1 MNDRLSIFL
10 ICLMLTAISGSM
22 NAQQN
27 QTQDLPLPAIPATLR
42 TPHERASYLL
52 AHFWDSMSFADTLR
66 SRNPGFME
74 QNLVNYLSL
83 FPHAPAEARTE
94 AVHLLM
100 QRAEADKPAYLLL
113 AELAEKYLYTIGSP
127 MQSEEHFIPFLEAIA
142 HTPLLNDTEKSRP
155 RFLLSAALKNRPGT
169 IATDFAYFTPEGD
182 HRTLH
187 TTPSA
192 HCLLLMFY
200 NPDCTHCRQ
209 TIALL
214 HDDRLFKQ
222 MLHDGLLTV
231 LAINT
236 ENTPETAPRPEAA
249 PPCRKQTAHRLDG
262 RNRLS
267 HPHRQRTVHTP
278 LHAHPLPA
286 GQRKTRPP
294 KRSTAGAGP
303 LTPCERKPKS
313 VPTRRMI
320 SNPHSLHLIT
330 LPPYLSAFP
339 VKLLFFYDKEKRHQ
353 QPTNRRHVILKHPSS
368 HRTSC
373 RLQHIGA
380 LLSK

>member
-10 ICLMLTAISGSM
+10 LCLLLAATSGIRS
-22 NAQQN
+22 AQQPS
-27 QTQDLPLPAIPATLR
+27 QSQPRATSTTSIAPDTLAPDLPLPAIPASLR

-52 AHFWDSMSFADTLR
+52 AHFWDGMSFADTLR

-83 FPHAPAEARTE
+83 FPHAPAEARTR

-113 AELAEKYLYTIGSP
+113 AELAEKYLYTTGSP
-127 MQSEEHFIPFLEAIA
+127 MQSEEHFIPFLEETAR
-142 HTPLLNDTEKSRP
+142 TPLLDETEKSRP
-155 RFLLSAALKNRPGT
+155 RFLLAAALKNRPGT
-169 IATDFAYFTPEGD
+169 TAADFTYHTPEGNLQ
-182 HRTLH
+182 TLH
-187 TTPSA
+187 ATPSA
-192 HCLLLMFY
+192 PRLLLMFY

-249 PPCRKQTAHRLDG
+249 PRAG
-262 RNRLS
+262 NRLPTDWMAGTAS
-267 HPHRQRTVHTP
+267 HTLTDNE
-278 LHAHPLPA
+278 LYILP
-286 GQRKTRPP
+286 
-294 KRSTAGAGP
+294 SM
-303 LTPCERKPKS
+303 
-313 VPTRRMI
+313 PT
-320 SNPHSLHLIT
+320 L
-330 LPPYLSAFP
+330 YL
-339 VKLLFFYDKEKRHQ
+339 LDKEK
-353 QPTNRRHVILKHPSS
+353 HVLLKEALPEQVLS
-368 HRTSC
+368 HLAKESRNQS
-373 RLQHIGA
+373 LHGE
-380 LLSK
+380 

>member
-52 AHFWDSMSFADTLR
+52 AHFWDSMSFDDTLR

-100 QRAEADKPAYLLL
+100 QRAEADKPTYLLL

-169 IATDFAYFTPEGD
+169 IATDFAYFTSEGD

-214 HDDRLFKQ
+214 HADRLFKQ

-236 ENTPETAPRPEAA
+236 ENTPETASHPEAA
-249 PPCRKQTAHRLDG
+249 PRAG
-262 RNRLS
+262 NRLPTDWMAGTAS
-267 HPHRQRTVHTP
+267 HTLTDNE
-278 LHAHPLPA
+278 LYILP
-286 GQRKTRPP
+286 
-294 KRSTAGAGP
+294 SM
-303 LTPCERKPKS
+303 
-313 VPTRRMI
+313 PT
-320 SNPHSLHLIT
+320 L
-330 LPPYLSAFP
+330 YL
-339 VKLLFFYDKEKRHQ
+339 LDKEK
-353 QPTNRRHVILKHPSS
+353 HVLLKEALPEQVLS
-368 HRTSC
+368 HLAKESRNQS
-373 RLQHIGA
+373 LHGE
-380 LLSK
+380 

>member
-52 AHFWDSMSFADTLR
+52 AHFWDSMSFDDTLR

-249 PPCRKQTAHRLDG
+249 PRAG
-262 RNRLS
+262 NRL
-267 HPHRQRTVHTP
+267 
-278 LHAHPLPA
+278 
-286 GQRKTRPP
+286 
-294 KRSTAGAGP
+294 
-303 LTPCERKPKS
+303 
-313 VPTRRMI
+313 PT
-320 SNPHSLHLIT
+320 
-330 LPPYLSAFP
+330 
-339 VKLLFFYDKEKRHQ
+339 D
-353 QPTNRRHVILKHPSS
+353 
-368 HRTSC
+368 
-373 RLQHIGA
+373 
-380 LLSK
+380 

>member
-1 MNDRLSIFL
+1 
-10 ICLMLTAISGSM
+10 
-22 NAQQN
+22 
-27 QTQDLPLPAIPATLR
+27 
-42 TPHERASYLL
+42 
-52 AHFWDSMSFADTLR
+52 
-66 SRNPGFME
+66 
-74 QNLVNYLSL
+74 
-83 FPHAPAEARTE
+83 
-94 AVHLLM
+94 M

-155 RFLLSAALKNRPGT
+155 RFLLSAALKNRP
-169 IATDFAYFTPEGD
+169 AHS
-182 HRTLH
+182 HRLRLLH
-187 TTPSA
+187 PGRRPPDAAHHPLA

-236 ENTPETAPRPEAA
+236 ENTPETAPRPEA
-249 PPCRKQTAHRLDG
+249 PPCRKQTAHKLDG
-262 RNRLS
+262 RNRLYTLTDNELYYS
-267 HPHRQRTVHTP
+267 

-330 LPPYLSAFP
+330 LSPYLSAFP

-353 QPTNRRHVILKHPSS
+353 QPTEPSTRDS
-368 HRTSC
+368 ETPFFASDKLPPSAHRSAFIQVNDQGGSGS
-373 RLQHIGA
+373 RPQLFD
-380 LLSK
+380 

>member
-1 MNDRLSIFL
+1 
-10 ICLMLTAISGSM
+10 
-22 NAQQN
+22 
-27 QTQDLPLPAIPATLR
+27 
-42 TPHERASYLL
+42 
-52 AHFWDSMSFADTLR
+52 
-66 SRNPGFME
+66 
-74 QNLVNYLSL
+74 
-83 FPHAPAEARTE
+83 
-94 AVHLLM
+94 M

-249 PPCRKQTAHRLDG
+249 PRAG
-262 RNRLS
+262 NRLPTDWMAGTAS
-267 HPHRQRTVHTP
+267 HTLTDNE
-278 LHAHPLPA
+278 LYILP
-286 GQRKTRPP
+286 
-294 KRSTAGAGP
+294 SM
-303 LTPCERKPKS
+303 
-313 VPTRRMI
+313 PT
-320 SNPHSLHLIT
+320 L
-330 LPPYLSAFP
+330 YL
-339 VKLLFFYDKEKRHQ
+339 LDKEK
-353 QPTNRRHVILKHPSS
+353 HVLLKEALPEQVLS
-368 HRTSC
+368 HLAKESRNQS
-373 RLQHIGA
+373 LHGE
-380 LLSK
+380 